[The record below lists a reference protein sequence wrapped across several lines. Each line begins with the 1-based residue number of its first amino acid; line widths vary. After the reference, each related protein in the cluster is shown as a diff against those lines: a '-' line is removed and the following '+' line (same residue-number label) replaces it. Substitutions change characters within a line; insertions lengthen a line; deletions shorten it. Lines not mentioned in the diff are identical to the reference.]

1 MSLPSVLS
9 SASSAFSGSAVVRPP
24 PAVAVPP
31 LRGGNFRGRQKGSGN
46 WTPQMTDVLLDQVKA
61 VLPRGHYEWEKVVG
75 NYNTLTGESADYDR
89 LHDKFFKLVRTVKPT
104 GKNTK
109 PTHVTRAQE
118 ISAEID
124 GSVYGGLGDEE
135 EKEDNIDRA
144 MQALLSEE
152 EEQKDVAAS
161 DPPSPRRASSPSS
174 SSSSPSP
181 VPSLSSSSPV
191 SGPRS
196 PLNAFPSERATV
208 KKSKSGSDMAEAVQ
222 ALSTTFNTAIAA
234 QMEASRE
241 EAKLAREQAREEAK
255 LAREQMAQN
264 QKQWAEM
271 LIMINNS
278 NKK

>member
-1 MSLPSVLS
+1 
-9 SASSAFSGSAVVRPP
+9 
-24 PAVAVPP
+24 VPP
-31 LRGGNFRGRQKGSGN
+31 LRGGNFRGRQKGVGN
-46 WTPQMTDVLLDQVKA
+46 WTPEMTDILLDQVKA

-89 LHDKFFKLVRTVKPT
+89 LHDRFFKLVRTLKPT

-124 GSVYGGLGDEE
+124 GRVYGGLGDGE
-135 EKEDNIDRA
+135 EKEDVIDRA
-144 MQALLSEE
+144 MQEVLSEE

-161 DPPSPRRASSPSS
+161 CPPSPRRASSPSS
-174 SSSSPSP
+174 SSSPSP
-181 VPSLSSSSPV
+181 VSSLSSSSPV

-196 PLNAFPSERATV
+196 PLNAFPSERATI
-208 KKSKSGSDMAEAVQ
+208 KKSKSGSEMAEAVQ
-222 ALSTTFNTAIAA
+222 ALSTTLNSAIAA
-234 QMEASRE
+234 QMEAS
-241 EAKLAREQAREEAK
+241 REEAK